1 MKAENGG
8 PGTVYLHRLPNP
20 NIDPKKFAENRTLL
34 VANNNLKVKDNQ
46 KEVESGYSDISN
58 SSCVAW
64 VIPSA
69 YPPIA
74 NLSTLPSIIVL
85 DNLIVMRDA
94 QIAFVNPITHTS
106 SISVKVQLMQGDR
119 SGHLHIGFNQ
129 SLYIGD
135 GKLPLDLSIYKG
147 GEATLQGELRVAGVI
162 VSVEGVLKNVENMI
176 VTDGGEYKRNWPI
189 IDDLAAKFSL
199 HELKICEKVE
209 NV

>member
-20 NIDPKKFAENRTLL
+20 RIDPKKFAQNRTLL
-34 VANNNLKVKDNQ
+34 ISNNNLKTKVSQKD
-46 KEVESGYSDISN
+46 VEGGYSDLSN

-64 VIPSA
+64 VIPSS

-74 NLSTLPSIIVL
+74 NLTASQSIIVL
-85 DNLIVMRDA
+85 DNLIVKRDA
-94 QIAFVNPITHTS
+94 QIAFVNPTSHTS
-106 SISVKVQLMQGDR
+106 SISVRVQLMQGDR

-147 GEATLQGELRVAGVI
+147 GEATLQGELRVAGVT
-162 VSVEGVLKNVENMI
+162 VSVEGVLKNVENMV
-176 VTDGGEYKRNWPI
+176 VTDGGE
-189 IDDLAAKFSL
+189 
-199 HELKICEKVE
+199 
-209 NV
+209 